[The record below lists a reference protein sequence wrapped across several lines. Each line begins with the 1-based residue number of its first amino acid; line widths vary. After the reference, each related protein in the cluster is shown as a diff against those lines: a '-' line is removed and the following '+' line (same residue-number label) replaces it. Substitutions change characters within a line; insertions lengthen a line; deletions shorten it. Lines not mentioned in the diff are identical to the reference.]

1 MAVATSQVKTS
12 GIGYP
17 HEASPVSPAGP
28 SGSSSTAVWPPIHTS
43 NDARANACSGNQHH
57 ENQPD
62 EKTSGREEGTH
73 QVRGCLG
80 RSNAEQQ
87 QAKQE
92 YERHC
97 VRTVL
102 IMAIPDGTTY
112 EDVTSAVRGG
122 MLLDIFLRM
131 RECTAQV
138 SFLRALDAQNFVDH
152 VKKHDLYIKGKRV
165 RP

>member
-1 MAVATSQVKTS
+1 
-12 GIGYP
+12 
-17 HEASPVSPAGP
+17 
-28 SGSSSTAVWPPIHTS
+28 
-43 NDARANACSGNQHH
+43 
-57 ENQPD
+57 
-62 EKTSGREEGTH
+62 
-73 QVRGCLG
+73 
-80 RSNAEQQ
+80 
-87 QAKQE
+87 
-92 YERHC
+92 
-97 VRTVL
+97 
-102 IMAIPDGTTY
+102 MAIPDGTTY